1 MKLAYGV
8 KQRTKIAAIVLCIL
22 ACTMLIRALEERN
35 IKSLNNSFSSLYS
48 DRLVPAMLL
57 FEIAEHLHAKQ
68 ALISN
73 VLHNDSRLPLS
84 ADLKV
89 NISAHDAAI
98 RALLSRYEKTYL
110 VEAEKQQ
117 LRKLKVSLAENKLV
131 ENQVAGYSQLKGVV
145 SARQTFHFQGNLT
158 FDAAVKSLKALMKIQ
173 NQVGEELIKDSA
185 FIISDSKIYSALQSA
200 LAIIVGILIVSL
212 VFVSKVAIIPTEKFH
227 LN

>member
-8 KQRTKIAAIVLCIL
+8 KQRTKIAAILLCIL

-35 IKSLNNSFSSLYS
+35 IKSLNDSFSSLYS

-57 FEIAEHLHAKQ
+57 FEIAENLHAKQ
-68 ALISN
+68 ALLSS
-73 VLHNDSRLPLS
+73 VLHNDSRQPLS
-84 ADLKV
+84 ANLKGD
-89 NISAHDAAI
+89 ISAHDAAI
-98 RALLSRYEKTYL
+98 RSLLTKYEKTYL
-110 VEAEKQQ
+110 VESEKQQ
-117 LRKLKVSLAENKLV
+117 LRNLKISLAENKLV
-131 ENQVAGYSQLKGVV
+131 ENQIAGYNQIKGAVSSRQIFDLK
-145 SARQTFHFQGNLT
+145 GNLT
-158 FDAAVKSLKALMKIQ
+158 FNAAVKSLKALMKIQ

-185 FIISDSKIYSALQSA
+185 FIISYSKIYSALQSA